1 MSEIETGKIA
11 VENVLAHFGKKGM
24 KWGVR
29 QDKGHEGERAKTRKI
44 NRLDRQFEKGANP
57 KYIKS
62 VHVAVKIHNRA
73 ADLTNKHDIDRI
85 NNKPEYKDADFR
97 RDSPLRQKYYK
108 EHQDAFLKNV
118 EKAAEELGT
127 NATGTR
133 KYVITETRNGGWD
146 IHTDSVR
153 HADTSNSDAPLFTV
167 KVNYNNGRIVSIE
180 LPDEVA
186 HGEAFAADVLAHVG
200 VKGMHWGVRKSREER
215 SAASKVMVKT
225 KPAVRGAQDVKV
237 KNRAGKPVLAKGGK
251 RNLGTE
257 DAVRTVA
264 TRQKAKASSTDALTN
279 HELKAAV
286 ERMQLEVKFKDLEKK
301 SKRQMGI
308 GQRFAEAF
316 LGKDGGAGFTSV
328 AQAIAKG

>member
-1 MSEIETGKIA
+1 MTIVNDQDKLSLDDA
-11 VENVLAHFGKKGM
+11 LVHFGKKGM

-44 NRLDRQFEKGANP
+44 AKLDKKFERKTQSLGVT
-57 KYIKS
+57 I
-62 VHVAVKIHNRA
+62 KIHNRA
-73 ADLTNKHDIDRI
+73 AELTNKNDIDRI

-108 EHQDAFLKNV
+108 EHQDAFLNNV
-118 EKAAEELGT
+118 QKAADELGT
-127 NATGTR
+127 NASGTR
-133 KYVITETRNGGWD
+133 KYNIRETHDGAWD
-146 IHTDSVR
+146 IYTDSIR
-153 HADTSNSDAPLFTV
+153 HADETSTEIKPEFTV
-167 KVNYNNGRIVSIE
+167 KVKYNKGKIVSVE
-180 LPDEVA
+180 LPDAVA
-186 HGEAFAADVLAHVG
+186 HGEAFAADFLEHVG
-200 VKGMHWGVRKSREER
+200 VKGMHWGVRRSREER
-215 SAASKVMVKT
+215 SAPSKVMVKT

-328 AQAIAKG
+328 AEAIARG